1 MYIVISIRVSSRL
14 VQSLLTAR
22 KGTYRIMKCNDMLRI
37 TAPQRYGLAHGGSVR
52 RDSFSESE
60 LRALAISIVTKI
72 DSDTVVARLDISLT
86 NIWQP
91 ISGNCDEHA
100 WKCVS

>member
-1 MYIVISIRVSSRL
+1 MIISMRVDFRL
-14 VQSLLTAR
+14 GQSLLTAR
-22 KGTYRIMKCNDMLRI
+22 KGTYRIMKCNDMLKM
-37 TAPQRYGLAHGGSVR
+37 TAPHRYGLAQGGSMR

-72 DSDTVVARLDISLT
+72 DSETVVARLDISLT